1 MIAYFDC
8 FSGISGDM
16 IVGALLDAGVPFE
29 WLRDEL
35 GKLPLKGYKIRV
47 EDVKRGGFGGK
58 KFQVEIEEEQVER
71 TLGDIKRI
79 IEKSALSKDVKE
91 LSILVFQRL
100 AEAEARVHRVGVDD
114 VHFHEVGGVDSII
127 DIVAASLSLSFLKI
141 KDVYASEIPLSHGI
155 ISSSH
160 GRLPLP
166 APATMELLKDVPVY
180 QSSTTSEL
188 VTPTGAAFLAVV
200 CKGFGSIRPMR
211 LEVIGY
217 GAGERENEG
226 LPNLLRV
233 MIGEDSSL
241 IPHPSSLEADSVMVI
256 ESNID
261 DMNPEIYGYVMERL
275 FDEGALDVS
284 LIPVYMKK
292 GRPGTIVQ
300 VLCETGMEK
309 VLGELLLKET
319 STIGVRFYRTER
331 LKLHR
336 ETVEVKTRFGTVR
349 TKVAR
354 APWGSKARPEY
365 EDCKKVAMDNG
376 IPVLD
381 VYAETIK
388 AFERDDE

>member
-1 MIAYFDC
+1 
-8 FSGISGDM
+8 
-16 IVGALLDAGVPFE
+16 
-29 WLRDEL
+29 
-35 GKLPLKGYKIRV
+35 
-47 EDVKRGGFGGK
+47 
-58 KFQVEIEEEQVER
+58 
-71 TLGDIKRI
+71 
-79 IEKSALSKDVKE
+79 
-91 LSILVFQRL
+91 
-100 AEAEARVHRVGVDD
+100 
-114 VHFHEVGGVDSII
+114 
-127 DIVAASLSLSFLKI
+127 
-141 KDVYASEIPLSHGI
+141 
-155 ISSSH
+155 
-160 GRLPLP
+160 
-166 APATMELLKDVPVY
+166 
-180 QSSTTSEL
+180 
-188 VTPTGAAFLAVV
+188 
-200 CKGFGSIRPMR
+200 
-211 LEVIGY
+211 
-217 GAGERENEG
+217 
-226 LPNLLRV
+226 V